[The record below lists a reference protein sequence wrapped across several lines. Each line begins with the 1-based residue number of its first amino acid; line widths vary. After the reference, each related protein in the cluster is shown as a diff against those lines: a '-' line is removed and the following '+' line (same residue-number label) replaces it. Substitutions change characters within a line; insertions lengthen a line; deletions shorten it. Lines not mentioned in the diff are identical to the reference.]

1 MYKVLSAE
9 SCSGGDTQ
17 QTAAAAAEANQ
28 KSPSKKPSIN
38 PPSIKIPLPSSASL
52 LYPVV
57 NKEVEQQFL
66 GRGVTL

>member
-17 QTAAAAAEANQ
+17 PATASVAANQ
-28 KSPSKKPSIN
+28 KSPSKKSR
-38 PPSIKIPLPSSASL
+38 PPSASL

-57 NKEVEQQFL
+57 NSEVEQEKPVFL
-66 GRGVTL
+66 LL